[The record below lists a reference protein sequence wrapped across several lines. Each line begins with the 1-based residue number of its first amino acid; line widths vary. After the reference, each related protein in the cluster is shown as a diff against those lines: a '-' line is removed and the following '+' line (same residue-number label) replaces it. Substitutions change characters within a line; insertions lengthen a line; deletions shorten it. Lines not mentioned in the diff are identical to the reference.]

1 MLPLLLACATAPV
14 TWKVHPDPVLEVDT
28 TRVAVA
34 ADSRECREVADA
46 LIETL
51 GARPGVRID
60 PAATTSLLVTDCAV
74 STQPTVEVQH
84 LGGSDDP
91 MAPGFEEQRRVV
103 VDGQGSAR
111 VVVTSNGVHLSD
123 LSVKAIA
130 SEASPWSEDAV
141 PAARVYAVDQEIVD
155 CLADEVAD
163 ALVPL
168 PVDLERRI
176 YKDPEPGTARA
187 LHNQAVAAE
196 ATGDIPTA
204 LELARAS
211 YAANPS
217 PRSARYIDALEVR
230 LGQPYA
236 ENTAEDAD

>member
-155 CLADEVAD
+155 QRDAADLRQHRHPRVEPPGPPAAAHHEYHGRAVRRRGRLA
-163 ALVPL
+163 
-168 PVDLERRI
+168 
-176 YKDPEPGTARA
+176 
-187 LHNQAVAAE
+187 AVCGAPA
-196 ATGDIPTA
+196 G
-204 LELARAS
+204 
-211 YAANPS
+211 
-217 PRSARYIDALEVR
+217 
-230 LGQPYA
+230 G
-236 ENTAEDAD
+236 

>member
-1 MLPLLLACATAPV
+1 MLSLLLACATAPV
-14 TWKVHPDPVLEVDT
+14 TWKVQPDPVLEIDT
-28 TRVAVA
+28 TRIAVV
-34 ADSRECREVADA
+34 ADSRDCREVADA

-60 PAATTSLLVTDCAV
+60 PSANTSLLVTECLV
-74 STQPTVEVQH
+74 STQPTVEVKH

-91 MAPGFEEQRRVV
+91 MARGFDEQRRVV

-123 LSVKAIA
+123 LRVKASA
-130 SEASPWSEDAV
+130 SEASPWSDDAV
-141 PAARVYAVDQEIVD
+141 PAARVYAVDQQLVD
-155 CLADEVAD
+155 GLVDEVAD

-176 YKDPEPGTARA
+176 YKDPEPGTARS

-196 ATGDIPTA
+196 ATGDVRGA
-204 LELARAS
+204 LDLARTS
-211 YAANPS
+211 YAANPTA
-217 PRSARYIDALEVR
+217 RSARYIDALEAR
-230 LGQPYA
+230 LGQAYA